1 MSLENLPLA
10 ISQGYYR
17 EWVISPSILLSHMDG
32 CKKRQLSKRQYVEEE
47 KLMSP
52 FKALQPVQPGYDLND
67 SAV

>member
-1 MSLENLPLA
+1 
-10 ISQGYYR
+10 
-17 EWVISPSILLSHMDG
+17 MDG